1 MILFQQSK
9 ALRGFL
15 NDQKAQ
21 NKRIG
26 FVPTMGA
33 LHAGHLSLIEQARQ
47 KCDIVVCSIF
57 VNPTQFTQAA
67 DLETYP
73 RPINN
78 DIKLLEESKC
88 DVLFHPSVDEI
99 YANDLRKDDTNDY
112 GSFVHVLEGA
122 SRPGHFD
129 GVVTVV
135 KKLFE
140 LVRPDEVFFG
150 QKDYQQCLVVQTLIN
165 RAFQTIKFNLC
176 AIARE
181 ADGLA
186 MSSRNI
192 RLSELERKLAPQLY
206 LALKK
211 AKQLW
216 TVETWQSAA
225 IEALKEIDSNAFTVE
240 YLKICD
246 QNTLVELLHFQ
257 HNAVVVLVAVQIGK
271 TRLIDNILIDRD

>member
-1 MILFQQSK
+1 MILFQQSN

-15 NDQKAQ
+15 ESQKAQ

-33 LHAGHLSLIEQARQ
+33 LHAGHISLITQA
-47 KCDIVVCSIF
+47 KANCDIVVCSIF
-57 VNPTQFTQAA
+57 VNPTQFTQAS

-73 RPINN
+73 RPISK
-78 DIKLLEESKC
+78 DIELLEAHAC
-88 DVLFHPSVDEI
+88 DVLFHPSVEEM
-99 YANDLRKDDTNDY
+99 YGSDLSKDNSNDY

-165 RAFQTIKFNLC
+165 RSFNTIKFNLC
-176 AIARE
+176 VIARE

-192 RLSELERKLAPQLY
+192 RLSEAERILAPQLY

-216 TVETWQSAA
+216 TVETWKTASN
-225 IEALKEIDSNAFTVE
+225 EALKEIDSNAFTVE

-246 QNTLVELLHFQ
+246 QNTLEELSHFQ
-257 HNAVVVLVAVQIGK
+257 NSAVVVLVAVQIGK
-271 TRLIDNILIDRD
+271 TRLIDNILIDKD